1 MKKTKKMLSFVLS
14 MLLIVTMFPTMA
26 FAKEEAKTW
35 KFGELLLKA
44 GDVLGKDTEIKNDAE
59 NREIR
64 ILSEKTN
71 PDEKK
76 DQKDDKERIKTEK
89 EAVIAAAASWNLK
102 DLTEKAKKAPADYL
116 LKKADSWNGSWIVTK
131 IAETETK
138 DAIEIQIRT
147 YEYAA
152 VTEIQGIP
160 KEIPGTTALTGKAVP
175 ENADQKQITWEITD
189 AGMTGAVLDGT
200 NLKVTNAGTVNL
212 LATIKDGKKTGV
224 DFTQE
229 FTVIVKAADYTKV
242 TEALALIPEDM
253 GRYTEESAAAVQKAK
268 DAVKE
273 NLPSAEQ
280 EAVNGYA
287 AAIQT
292 AVNALTLLGADY
304 TEVDAVLAKVP
315 GDLSIYTEESV
326 EALNAVIASIDR
338 TKTIEEQQAVAA
350 YAEALENAIA
360 ALVRKPVPADYQGVE
375 ELLGEIPKDLSIY
388 TEKSVKALNAA
399 KEAIVWDLD
408 DSRQEEV
415 DQFAE
420 NLKAALDGLTLKPAD
435 YSAVNA
441 ALAKV
446 SNDLSIYTEE
456 SIQPLQTAINSV
468 ESGKTILDQAEVDGW
483 AAAIENAL
491 AGLQVRKADYSK
503 VEEAIKKIPAD
514 LSLYTDASV
523 KALEDAKNSVVTE
536 RPVTEQESV
545 DGYAKKIEAAI
556 AGLTYKDADYSKV
569 DAAVKKIPNDLKKY
583 TDESVKAVNDA
594 KAAIVRGKNITE
606 QKTVDGYAAALEKAI
621 AGLKQKPMT
630 AQNLPKITKGVNQS
644 GMQGKELS
652 FTADFEAKDLKKV
665 LIDQKEIDAK
675 NYVTAGKENTQVTLK
690 AEYTKSLA
698 EGKHT
703 ISIVSSKGQAD
714 TVFYLKKATK
724 SPDTGDR
731 TQVMLW
737 VILLGVSRCG
747 KTPTSLYLAM
757 QFGIRAANYPFI
769 ADDMDN
775 LVLPASLKPLQHKL
789 FGLTIDPERLAAI
802 REERRENSRYASLR
816 QCRMEVAEVEAL
828 YRKNQL
834 PWINSTNYSVE
845 EIATKILDIMGL
857 SRRMY

>member
-35 KFGELLLKA
+35 KFGELSLKA

-160 KEIPGTTALTGKAVP
+160 KEIPGTTTLTGKAVP

-200 NLKVTNAGTVNL
+200 NLKVTNAGTVKL

-229 FTVIVKAADYTKV
+229 FTVIVNAADYTKV

-280 EAVNGYA
+280 ETVNGYA

-326 EALNAVIASIDR
+326 EALNVVIASIDR

-435 YSAVNA
+435 YSTVDA

-737 VILLGVSRCG
+737 VILLGVS
-747 KTPTSLYLAM
+747 
-757 QFGIRAANYPFI
+757 AA
-769 ADDMDN
+769 A
-775 LVLPASLKPLQHKL
+775 
-789 FGLTIDPERLAAI
+789 
-802 REERRENSRYASLR
+802 
-816 QCRMEVAEVEAL
+816 VAGAVV
-828 YRKNQL
+828 YRKR
-834 PWINSTNYSVE
+834 E
-845 EIATKILDIMGL
+845 K
-857 SRRMY
+857 

>member
-35 KFGELLLKA
+35 KFGELSLKA

-147 YEYAA
+147 YEYVA

-160 KEIPGTTALTGKAVP
+160 KEIPGTAALTGKAVP

-200 NLKVTNAGTVNL
+200 NLKVTNAGTVKL

-280 EAVNGYA
+280 ETVNGYA

-375 ELLGEIPKDLSIY
+375 ELLGKIPKDLSIY

-435 YSAVNA
+435 YSTVDA

-594 KAAIVRGKNITE
+594 KTAIVRGKNITE

-724 SPDTGDR
+724 SPETGDR

-737 VILLGVSRCG
+737 VILLGVS
-747 KTPTSLYLAM
+747 
-757 QFGIRAANYPFI
+757 AA
-769 ADDMDN
+769 A
-775 LVLPASLKPLQHKL
+775 VVGA
-789 FGLTIDPERLAAI
+789 
-802 REERRENSRYASLR
+802 
-816 QCRMEVAEVEAL
+816 VV
-828 YRKNQL
+828 YRKR
-834 PWINSTNYSVE
+834 E
-845 EIATKILDIMGL
+845 K
-857 SRRMY
+857 

>member
-35 KFGELLLKA
+35 KFGELSLKA

-152 VTEIQGIP
+152 VTEI
-160 KEIPGTTALTGKAVP
+160 PGTTALTGKAVP

-200 NLKVTNAGTVNL
+200 NLKVTNAGTVKL

-280 EAVNGYA
+280 ETVNGYA

-338 TKTIEEQQAVAA
+338 TKTVEEQQAVAA

-375 ELLGEIPKDLSIY
+375 ELLGKIPKDLSIY
-388 TEKSVKALNAA
+388 TEKSVKALNVA

-435 YSAVNA
+435 YSTVDA

-652 FTADFEAKDLKKV
+652 FTADFEVKDLKKV

-737 VILLGVSRCG
+737 VILLGVS
-747 KTPTSLYLAM
+747 
-757 QFGIRAANYPFI
+757 AA
-769 ADDMDN
+769 A
-775 LVLPASLKPLQHKL
+775 VVGA
-789 FGLTIDPERLAAI
+789 
-802 REERRENSRYASLR
+802 
-816 QCRMEVAEVEAL
+816 VV
-828 YRKNQL
+828 YRKR
-834 PWINSTNYSVE
+834 E
-845 EIATKILDIMGL
+845 K
-857 SRRMY
+857 

>member
-26 FAKEEAKTW
+26 FAKEEAQTW
-35 KFGELLLKA
+35 KFGELSLKA

-200 NLKVTNAGTVNL
+200 NLKVTNAGTVKL

-242 TEALALIPEDM
+242 TEALALIPADM

-280 EAVNGYA
+280 ETVNGYA

-375 ELLGEIPKDLSIY
+375 ELLGKIPKDLSIY

-435 YSAVNA
+435 YSTVDA

-514 LSLYTDASV
+514 LRLYTDASV

-731 TQVMLW
+731 TQAMLW
-737 VILLGVSRCG
+737 VILLGVS
-747 KTPTSLYLAM
+747 
-757 QFGIRAANYPFI
+757 AA
-769 ADDMDN
+769 A
-775 LVLPASLKPLQHKL
+775 VVGA
-789 FGLTIDPERLAAI
+789 
-802 REERRENSRYASLR
+802 
-816 QCRMEVAEVEAL
+816 VV
-828 YRKNQL
+828 YRKR
-834 PWINSTNYSVE
+834 E
-845 EIATKILDIMGL
+845 K
-857 SRRMY
+857 

>member
-35 KFGELLLKA
+35 KFGELSLKA

-71 PDEKK
+71 P
-76 DQKDDKERIKTEK
+76 DDKERIKTEK

-147 YEYAA
+147 YEYVA

-175 ENADQKQITWEITD
+175 ENADQKQITWKITD

-200 NLKVTNAGTVNL
+200 NLKVTNAGTVKL

-229 FTVIVKAADYTKV
+229 FTVIVKAADYSKV

-268 DAVKE
+268 EAVKE

-280 EAVNGYA
+280 ETVNGYA

-360 ALVRKPVPADYQGVE
+360 ALVRKPVPADYLGVE
-375 ELLGEIPKDLSIY
+375 KRLGEIPKDLSIY
-388 TEKSVKALNAA
+388 TEESVKALNAA

-420 NLKAALDGLTLKPAD
+420 NLKAALDGLTLKLAD
-435 YSAVNA
+435 YSAVDA

-606 QKTVDGYAAALEKAI
+606 QKTVDGCAAALEKAI

-630 AQNLPKITKGVNQS
+630 AQSLPKITKGVNQS

-737 VILLGVSRCG
+737 VILLGVS
-747 KTPTSLYLAM
+747 
-757 QFGIRAANYPFI
+757 AA
-769 ADDMDN
+769 A
-775 LVLPASLKPLQHKL
+775 VVGA
-789 FGLTIDPERLAAI
+789 
-802 REERRENSRYASLR
+802 
-816 QCRMEVAEVEAL
+816 VV
-828 YRKNQL
+828 YRKR
-834 PWINSTNYSVE
+834 E
-845 EIATKILDIMGL
+845 K
-857 SRRMY
+857 

>member
-1 MKKTKKMLSFVLS
+1 MKKMKKMLSFVLS

-35 KFGELLLKA
+35 KFGELSLKA

-102 DLTEKAKKAPADYL
+102 DLTEKVKKAPADYL

-147 YEYAA
+147 YEHAA

-160 KEIPGTTALTGKAVP
+160 KEISGTTALTGKAVP

-200 NLKVTNAGTVNL
+200 NLKVTNAGTVKL

-280 EAVNGYA
+280 ETVNGYA

-375 ELLGEIPKDLSIY
+375 ELLGKIPKDLSIY
-388 TEKSVKALNAA
+388 TEKSVKALNVA

-435 YSAVNA
+435 YSTVDA

-731 TQVMLW
+731 TQVMMW
-737 VILLGVSRCG
+737 VILLGVS
-747 KTPTSLYLAM
+747 
-757 QFGIRAANYPFI
+757 AA
-769 ADDMDN
+769 
-775 LVLPASLKPLQHKL
+775 
-789 FGLTIDPERLAAI
+789 AAVG
-802 REERRENSRYASLR
+802 A
-816 QCRMEVAEVEAL
+816 VV
-828 YRKNQL
+828 YRKR
-834 PWINSTNYSVE
+834 E
-845 EIATKILDIMGL
+845 K
-857 SRRMY
+857 

>member
-1 MKKTKKMLSFVLS
+1 M
-14 MLLIVTMFPTMA
+14 
-26 FAKEEAKTW
+26 
-35 KFGELLLKA
+35 
-44 GDVLGKDTEIKNDAE
+44 
-59 NREIR
+59 
-64 ILSEKTN
+64 
-71 PDEKK
+71 
-76 DQKDDKERIKTEK
+76 
-89 EAVIAAAASWNLK
+89 
-102 DLTEKAKKAPADYL
+102 
-116 LKKADSWNGSWIVTK
+116 
-131 IAETETK
+131 
-138 DAIEIQIRT
+138 
-147 YEYAA
+147 
-152 VTEIQGIP
+152 
-160 KEIPGTTALTGKAVP
+160 
-175 ENADQKQITWEITD
+175 
-189 AGMTGAVLDGT
+189 
-200 NLKVTNAGTVNL
+200 
-212 LATIKDGKKTGV
+212 
-224 DFTQE
+224 
-229 FTVIVKAADYTKV
+229 IVKAADYTKV

-280 EAVNGYA
+280 ETVNGYA

-338 TKTIEEQQAVAA
+338 TKTVEEQQAVDA

-375 ELLGEIPKDLSIY
+375 ELLGKIPKDLSIY

-415 DQFAE
+415 DQSAE

-435 YSAVNA
+435 YSAVDA

-514 LSLYTDASV
+514 LRLYTDASV

-737 VILLGVSRCG
+737 VILLGVS
-747 KTPTSLYLAM
+747 
-757 QFGIRAANYPFI
+757 AA
-769 ADDMDN
+769 A
-775 LVLPASLKPLQHKL
+775 VVGA
-789 FGLTIDPERLAAI
+789 
-802 REERRENSRYASLR
+802 
-816 QCRMEVAEVEAL
+816 VV
-828 YRKNQL
+828 YRKR
-834 PWINSTNYSVE
+834 E
-845 EIATKILDIMGL
+845 K
-857 SRRMY
+857 

>member
-35 KFGELLLKA
+35 KFGELSLKA

-152 VTEIQGIP
+152 VTEIQGIS

-200 NLKVTNAGTVNL
+200 NLKVTNAGTVKL

-280 EAVNGYA
+280 ETVNGYA

-375 ELLGEIPKDLSIY
+375 ELLGKIPKDLSIY

-435 YSAVNA
+435 YSAVDA

-737 VILLGVSRCG
+737 VILLGVS
-747 KTPTSLYLAM
+747 
-757 QFGIRAANYPFI
+757 AA
-769 ADDMDN
+769 A
-775 LVLPASLKPLQHKL
+775 VVGA
-789 FGLTIDPERLAAI
+789 
-802 REERRENSRYASLR
+802 
-816 QCRMEVAEVEAL
+816 VV
-828 YRKNQL
+828 YRKR
-834 PWINSTNYSVE
+834 E
-845 EIATKILDIMGL
+845 K
-857 SRRMY
+857 

>member
-35 KFGELLLKA
+35 KFGELSLKA

-76 DQKDDKERIKTEK
+76 DQKDDKERVKTEK

-147 YEYAA
+147 YEYVA

-160 KEIPGTTALTGKAVP
+160 KEIPGTAALTGKAVP

-200 NLKVTNAGTVNL
+200 NLKVTNAGTVKL
-212 LATIKDGKKTGV
+212 LAAIKDGKKTGV

-280 EAVNGYA
+280 ETVNGYA

-375 ELLGEIPKDLSIY
+375 ELLGKIPKDLSIY
-388 TEKSVKALNAA
+388 TEKSVKALNVA

-435 YSAVNA
+435 YSTVDA

-514 LSLYTDASV
+514 LRLYTDASV

-665 LIDQKEIDAK
+665 IIDQKEIDAK

-703 ISIVSSKGQAD
+703 ISVVSSKGQAD

-737 VILLGVSRCG
+737 VILLGVS
-747 KTPTSLYLAM
+747 
-757 QFGIRAANYPFI
+757 AA
-769 ADDMDN
+769 A
-775 LVLPASLKPLQHKL
+775 VVGA
-789 FGLTIDPERLAAI
+789 
-802 REERRENSRYASLR
+802 
-816 QCRMEVAEVEAL
+816 VV
-828 YRKNQL
+828 YRKR
-834 PWINSTNYSVE
+834 E
-845 EIATKILDIMGL
+845 K
-857 SRRMY
+857 

>member
-35 KFGELLLKA
+35 KFGELSLKA

-71 PDEKK
+71 LDEK
-76 DQKDDKERIKTEK
+76 KDDKERIKTEK

-147 YEYAA
+147 YEYVA

-160 KEIPGTTALTGKAVP
+160 KEIPGITALTGKAVP

-200 NLKVTNAGTVNL
+200 NLKVTNAGTVKL

-280 EAVNGYA
+280 ETVNGYA

-338 TKTIEEQQAVAA
+338 TKTVEEQQAVDA

-375 ELLGEIPKDLSIY
+375 ELLGKIPKDLSIY

-435 YSAVNA
+435 YSAVDA

-606 QKTVDGYAAALEKAI
+606 QAEVDQMAKAIEDAIAALEKKPVETEESQTPETPSQAPDQNKNKI
-621 AGLKQKPMT
+621 GIFTYRITGKNTAKMITSTVNGDKKKNLRIFSTVKLNGKKYKVTSVAKNALKGNKKVRT
-630 AQNLPKITKGVNQS
+630 LVVGKTTEKIGKSAFQNCKNLKKIIIKSKNLKKIGSNAFKGISKNAVVKVPKSKKKLYTKLLRASGLPK
-644 GMQGKELS
+644 
-652 FTADFEAKDLKKV
+652 
-665 LIDQKEIDAK
+665 
-675 NYVTAGKENTQVTLK
+675 
-690 AEYTKSLA
+690 
-698 EGKHT
+698 
-703 ISIVSSKGQAD
+703 
-714 TVFYLKKATK
+714 
-724 SPDTGDR
+724 
-731 TQVMLW
+731 
-737 VILLGVSRCG
+737 
-747 KTPTSLYLAM
+747 
-757 QFGIRAANYPFI
+757 
-769 ADDMDN
+769 
-775 LVLPASLKPLQHKL
+775 
-789 FGLTIDPERLAAI
+789 
-802 REERRENSRYASLR
+802 
-816 QCRMEVAEVEAL
+816 
-828 YRKNQL
+828 
-834 PWINSTNYSVE
+834 SV
-845 EIATKILDIMGL
+845 KIK
-857 SRRMY
+857 

>member
-1 MKKTKKMLSFVLS
+1 MKKMKKMLSFVLS

-35 KFGELLLKA
+35 KFGELSLKA

-147 YEYAA
+147 YEHAA

-160 KEIPGTTALTGKAVP
+160 KEISGTTALTGKAVP

-200 NLKVTNAGTVNL
+200 NLKVTNAGTVKL

-280 EAVNGYA
+280 ETVNGYA

-338 TKTIEEQQAVAA
+338 TKTVEEQQAVDA

-375 ELLGEIPKDLSIY
+375 ELLGKIPKDLSIY
-388 TEKSVKALNAA
+388 TEKSVKALNVA

-435 YSAVNA
+435 YSTVDA

-731 TQVMLW
+731 TQVMMW
-737 VILLGVSRCG
+737 VILLGVS
-747 KTPTSLYLAM
+747 
-757 QFGIRAANYPFI
+757 AA
-769 ADDMDN
+769 
-775 LVLPASLKPLQHKL
+775 
-789 FGLTIDPERLAAI
+789 AAVG
-802 REERRENSRYASLR
+802 A
-816 QCRMEVAEVEAL
+816 VV
-828 YRKNQL
+828 YRKR
-834 PWINSTNYSVE
+834 E
-845 EIATKILDIMGL
+845 K
-857 SRRMY
+857 

>member
-35 KFGELLLKA
+35 KFGELSLKA

-138 DAIEIQIRT
+138 DAIEIQVRT

-160 KEIPGTTALTGKAVP
+160 KEIPGTAALTGKAVP

-200 NLKVTNAGTVNL
+200 NLKVTNAGTVKL

-280 EAVNGYA
+280 ETVNGYA

-375 ELLGEIPKDLSIY
+375 ELLGKIPKDLSIY

-435 YSAVNA
+435 YSAVDA

-737 VILLGVSRCG
+737 VILLGVS
-747 KTPTSLYLAM
+747 
-757 QFGIRAANYPFI
+757 AA
-769 ADDMDN
+769 A
-775 LVLPASLKPLQHKL
+775 VVGA
-789 FGLTIDPERLAAI
+789 
-802 REERRENSRYASLR
+802 
-816 QCRMEVAEVEAL
+816 VV
-828 YRKNQL
+828 YRKR
-834 PWINSTNYSVE
+834 E
-845 EIATKILDIMGL
+845 K
-857 SRRMY
+857 

>member
-35 KFGELLLKA
+35 KFGELSLKA

-138 DAIEIQIRT
+138 DAIEIQVRT

-200 NLKVTNAGTVNL
+200 NLKVTNAGTVKL

-280 EAVNGYA
+280 ETVNGYA

-360 ALVRKPVPADYQGVE
+360 ALVRKTVPADYQGVE
-375 ELLGEIPKDLSIY
+375 ELLGKIPKDLSIY

-415 DQFAE
+415 DQSAE

-435 YSAVNA
+435 YSTVDA

-594 KAAIVRGKNITE
+594 KTAIVRGKNITE

-737 VILLGVSRCG
+737 VILLGVSAAAVAAAPAAG
-747 KTPTSLYLAM
+747 GAAAAAEEKTEFDVVLAEAGANKVAVIKAVRGATGLGLKEAKDLVESAPANLKE
-757 QFGIRAANYPFI
+757 GI
-769 ADDMDN
+769 
-775 LVLPASLKPLQHKL
+775 SK
-789 FGLTIDPERLAAI
+789 
-802 REERRENSRYASLR
+802 EEA
-816 QCRMEVAEVEAL
+816 EAL
-828 YRKNQL
+828 KKEL
-834 PWINSTNYSVE
+834 EEAGAKVE
-845 EIATKILDIMGL
+845 IK
-857 SRRMY
+857 

>member
-35 KFGELLLKA
+35 KFGELSLKA

-147 YEYAA
+147 YEYVA

-160 KEIPGTTALTGKAVP
+160 KEIPGTAALTGKAVP

-200 NLKVTNAGTVNL
+200 NLKVTNAGTVKL

-280 EAVNGYA
+280 ETVNGYA

-338 TKTIEEQQAVAA
+338 TKTVEEQQAVAA

-375 ELLGEIPKDLSIY
+375 ELLGKIPKDLSIY
-388 TEKSVKALNAA
+388 TEKSVNALNVA

-435 YSAVNA
+435 YSAVDA

-737 VILLGVSRCG
+737 VILLGVS
-747 KTPTSLYLAM
+747 
-757 QFGIRAANYPFI
+757 AA
-769 ADDMDN
+769 A
-775 LVLPASLKPLQHKL
+775 VVGA
-789 FGLTIDPERLAAI
+789 
-802 REERRENSRYASLR
+802 
-816 QCRMEVAEVEAL
+816 VV
-828 YRKNQL
+828 YRKR
-834 PWINSTNYSVE
+834 E
-845 EIATKILDIMGL
+845 K
-857 SRRMY
+857 

>member
-35 KFGELLLKA
+35 KFGELSLKA

-160 KEIPGTTALTGKAVP
+160 KEIPGTTVLTGKAVP

-200 NLKVTNAGTVNL
+200 NLKVTNAGTVKL

-280 EAVNGYA
+280 ETVNGYA

-375 ELLGEIPKDLSIY
+375 ELLGKIPKDLSIY
-388 TEKSVKALNAA
+388 TEKSVKALNVA

-435 YSAVNA
+435 YSAVDA

-737 VILLGVSRCG
+737 VILLGVS
-747 KTPTSLYLAM
+747 
-757 QFGIRAANYPFI
+757 AA
-769 ADDMDN
+769 A
-775 LVLPASLKPLQHKL
+775 VVGA
-789 FGLTIDPERLAAI
+789 
-802 REERRENSRYASLR
+802 
-816 QCRMEVAEVEAL
+816 VV
-828 YRKNQL
+828 YRKR
-834 PWINSTNYSVE
+834 E
-845 EIATKILDIMGL
+845 K
-857 SRRMY
+857 

>member
-35 KFGELLLKA
+35 KFGELSLKA

-71 PDEKK
+71 LDEK
-76 DQKDDKERIKTEK
+76 KDDKERIKTEK

-147 YEYAA
+147 YEYVA

-160 KEIPGTTALTGKAVP
+160 KEIPGITALTGKAVP

-200 NLKVTNAGTVNL
+200 NLKVTNAGTVKL

-280 EAVNGYA
+280 ETVNGYA

-375 ELLGEIPKDLSIY
+375 ELLGKIPKDLSIY

-415 DQFAE
+415 DQSAE
-420 NLKAALDGLTLKPAD
+420 NLKAALDGLILKPAD
-435 YSAVNA
+435 YSAVDA

-491 AGLQVRKADYSK
+491 AGSESRLFQSRGSHQKDSGG
-503 VEEAIKKIPAD
+503 PQ
-514 LSLYTDASV
+514 SV
-523 KALEDAKNSVVTE
+523 YRYVCKSTGRCK
-536 RPVTEQESV
+536 EQRR
-545 DGYAKKIEAAI
+545 
-556 AGLTYKDADYSKV
+556 
-569 DAAVKKIPNDLKKY
+569 N
-583 TDESVKAVNDA
+583 
-594 KAAIVRGKNITE
+594 
-606 QKTVDGYAAALEKAI
+606 
-621 AGLKQKPMT
+621 
-630 AQNLPKITKGVNQS
+630 
-644 GMQGKELS
+644 
-652 FTADFEAKDLKKV
+652 
-665 LIDQKEIDAK
+665 
-675 NYVTAGKENTQVTLK
+675 
-690 AEYTKSLA
+690 
-698 EGKHT
+698 
-703 ISIVSSKGQAD
+703 
-714 TVFYLKKATK
+714 
-724 SPDTGDR
+724 
-731 TQVMLW
+731 
-737 VILLGVSRCG
+737 
-747 KTPTSLYLAM
+747 
-757 QFGIRAANYPFI
+757 RAAGHR
-769 ADDMDN
+769 A
-775 LVLPASLKPLQHKL
+775 
-789 FGLTIDPERLAAI
+789 G
-802 REERRENSRYASLR
+802 ERRRLR
-816 QCRMEVAEVEAL
+816 KKDRGSDCRPYV
-828 YRKNQL
+828 
-834 PWINSTNYSVE
+834 
-845 EIATKILDIMGL
+845 
-857 SRRMY
+857 